1 MVKEER
7 DCHQVAQSTVQ
18 CRKAIF
24 PKGGRVK
31 VSSLLCRPPP
41 EMVEA
46 AVKDFLDEHAGG
58 REKLDALNSLLD
70 LTVGENFT
78 SPSTASNY
86 FPNLV
91 LW

>member
-1 MVKEER
+1 
-7 DCHQVAQSTVQ
+7 
-18 CRKAIF
+18 
-24 PKGGRVK
+24 
-31 VSSLLCRPPP
+31 
-41 EMVEA
+41 MVEA